1 VRYKILILLVLL
13 ISVSLYS
20 IKTGWISSETLQ
32 YIQVTVAIEQADIT
46 VDVPDPPSSLSYYC
60 PGEVV
65 NVSNTIVNS
74 GSSNITGNLLSRIL
88 NPNNAEVHS
97 QNWFGIDVQVGENKI
112 YNTLY
117 TVPTNPVVGTYTA
130 EGNFSYGTKFVYSND
145 TFEVRKGIG
154 NFLVSTDRISV
165 TIPPGNHTT
174 RNITFWLQDACDNT
188 IVFLNTTSDI
198 PGNWVNFMPN
208 NVLLTPFITN
218 LTSMNISVPK
228 SFITEGTYSG
238 TIFAYANGQVR
249 SIALNVTVSG
259 KAFSLNVTVPSYKK
273 EVCPG
278 EDVPAIIGI
287 SKNFPGIVDINMTHQ
302 IKDFIGQVYDEEN
315 ETLQMNDSLETVSV
329 LTAPSTT
336 GYYTFSSTL
345 QHNSSIVDDSDT
357 FRVIEC
363 VAPPPPPLPSR
374 GRGVPPLVKIY
385 DITLRLSTNLLTV
398 IRGNRTSFIAY
409 VNNTGT
415 ETADS
420 IKLSIDGIPMT
431 WIEILPMELSIS
443 PGEEKEYLVVI
454 DAPVDAEVKIYRL
467 GVKARDGI
475 ESNKEILTLVVARD
489 PKEIADLLLLE
500 LERLRAL
507 ANESLSVEECIDVA
521 IIKSYYNDAELARER
536 GLEEYGLENYEKA
549 IDWFEHAITV
559 YEQVISRVDI
569 TVEMEISTTN
579 SSKFI
584 MPPIFDSDKQL
595 ILANTYLIEKN
606 YRRICEPIEELRNYI
621 MIGLVFWPVIVIIP
635 IILII
640 IFVIF
645 YQKKRKKDV
654 IAILERVRKRLGP
667 PKPEA

>member
-32 YIQVTVAIEQADIT
+32 YIQVTVAIEKADIT
-46 VDVPDPPSSLSYYC
+46 VDVPTPPSGLNYYC

-65 NVSNTIVNS
+65 NVSSTIINS
-74 GSSNITGNLLSRIL
+74 GSSNITGDLLSRIL
-88 NPNNAEVHS
+88 NPNNGEVHS
-97 QNWFGIDVQVGENKI
+97 QNWFGIDVQIGENKI

-117 TVPTNPVVGTYTA
+117 TIPTNPVVGTYTA
-130 EGNFSYGTKFVYSND
+130 EGNFSYGTQFVYSND

-443 PGEEKEYLVVI
+443 PGEEKEYL
-454 DAPVDAEVKIYRL
+454 
-467 GVKARDGI
+467 
-475 ESNKEILTLVVARD
+475 
-489 PKEIADLLLLE
+489 E